1 MEKDIWF
8 INASNEQKE
17 MLQGLIE
24 KYEWE
29 QFEYGCYLEYD
40 SVTLMLQTFG
50 KPDQLEVQLRQ
61 AKTFTIRD
69 RIAAKCQISLF
80 ETESHTFEKNLIS
93 AYMALQKE
101 IIKVSEANKD
111 VIDSLQSFFEHLQ
124 KNLGMMIAMGA
135 KRNLPK

>member
-8 INASNEQKE
+8 INASNVQKE
-17 MLQGLIE
+17 MLQRFIE

-29 QFEYGCYLEYD
+29 QFEHGCYLEYD

-61 AKTFTIRD
+61 NKTFTIGD
-69 RIAAKCQISLF
+69 GIATKCQISLF
-80 ETESHTFEKNLIS
+80 ETETHTFEKNLITT
-93 AYMALQKE
+93 YMVLQKE
-101 IIKVSEANKD
+101 IIKVSEANND
-111 VIDSLQSFFEHLQ
+111 VIDSLQSFSEHLY
-124 KNLGMMIAMGA
+124 KNLCMMIAMGA